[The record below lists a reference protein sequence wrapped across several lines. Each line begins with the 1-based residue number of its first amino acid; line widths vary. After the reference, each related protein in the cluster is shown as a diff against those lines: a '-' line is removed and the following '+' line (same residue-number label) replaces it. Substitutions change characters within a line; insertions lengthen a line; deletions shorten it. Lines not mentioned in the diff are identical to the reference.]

1 MYWWQLLLGT
11 KKSTSRSNRP
21 EIKTWR
27 TSSLLI
33 KKSTEN
39 VVKLPKI
46 APCKET
52 TVEVVGATAADVTRV
67 L

>member
-1 MYWWQLLLGT
+1 LGL
-11 KKSTSRSNRP
+11 KKYKSVKQTGNKNMAHLQFINRKINRKRRQIA
-21 EIKTWR
+21 E
-27 TSSLLI
+27 
-33 KKSTEN
+33 
-39 VVKLPKI
+39 I